1 MITKEQKEHI
11 FWLADEIRIAQA
23 HATWTEFDWSAS
35 RASKE
40 DDEKEVDIL
49 RERLEK
55 YLESIMA

>member
-11 FWLADEIRIAQA
+11 FWLADEMRIAQA
-23 HATWTEFDWSAS
+23 AATWSESNWSAS

-40 DDEKEVDIL
+40 EDEQEVDNL
-49 RERLEK
+49 REQLEQ